1 MYLAGCRLI
10 HELFMIDTVAGTEG
24 QKNWNGL
31 IKDQLNEECFSFY
44 QGLYAPIS
52 MTFHRTCIS
61 GLIFVL
67 GIALAAIQTYL
78 A

>member
-44 QGLYAPIS
+44 VSGSVRPNLYDFPPHVYIWPD
-52 MTFHRTCIS
+52 
-61 GLIFVL
+61 L
-67 GIALAAIQTYL
+67 
-78 A
+78 

>member
-1 MYLAGCRLI
+1 MI

-31 IKDQLNEECFSFY
+31 VINKESVSFY
-44 QGLYAPIS
+44 QDAPIS